1 MSLKVATFNVNSIKA
16 RKDLIIRW
24 LTEKNQIDILCF
36 QELKCEEKNF
46 PFEDFKRLGYECAV
60 NGQKAYNGV
69 AICSKFPLSQIQKG
83 LNSEKFDAQKRVIKA
98 KIKETTFYNIYAPHG
113 GEEGDEKH
121 LYKLEFFKFLKEYVE
136 KNHNL
141 EKERVCILGDMNVA
155 REDIDVYDPDL
166 LRGVI
171 DFMDDEREVFEEFLS
186 IGLIDLFRKAHPDV
200 HGFTWWDYK
209 TAAVFRD
216 EGMRIDYILAS
227 PPLAEKLID
236 IKVDMW
242 TRYRRKP
249 TPSDHAP
256 VVAAFD
262 I

>member
-1 MSLKVATFNVNSIKA
+1 MSLTLATFNVNSIKA
-16 RKDLIIRW
+16 RKELLIRW
-24 LTEKNQIDILCF
+24 LTEKVNIDVLCL

-46 PFEDFKRLGYECAV
+46 PFEDFEKLGYQCAV
-60 NGQKAYNGV
+60 NGQKTYNGV
-69 AICSKFPLSQIQKG
+69 AICSKLPMKNIQKG
-83 LNSEKFDAQKRVIKA
+83 LNSEKFDTQKRVIKA
-98 KIKETTFYNIYAPHG
+98 DIKDITLYNIYAPHG
-113 GEEGDEKH
+113 GEEGSEKH
-121 LYKLEFFKFLKEYVE
+121 LYKLEFFKFLKEYIKTNHDLENE
-136 KNHNL
+136 K
-141 EKERVCILGDMNVA
+141 VCILGDLNVA
-155 REDIDVYDPDL
+155 RDDIDVYDPEL

-171 DFMDDEREVFEEFLS
+171 DFMDDEREVFEDFLS
-186 IGLIDLFRKAHPDV
+186 IGLIDLFREKYPDK

-242 TRYRRKP
+242 TRYRHKP

-256 VVAAFD
+256 VVAEFD